1 MKALK
6 ILVLLIVFFAVLIL
20 AGGFLLP
27 KRTTIR
33 RSIMIAAKDS
43 IIYTYV
49 TDFTKLNEWSPWL
62 ESEPSTKTII
72 TGSLGKVGAIY
83 SWEGNELGSGNF
95 RITNLAPY
103 SAVYQKITFYTPFK
117 AEADNDLF
125 FEQQGDSTKVT
136 WIYDGENKGII
147 DKWRSLAFNKMM
159 TKDWER
165 GLQRLKANIE
175 KNKS

>member
-6 ILVLLIVFFAVLIL
+6 ILVLLIVFFAILI
-20 AGGFLLP
+20 AGGGFFLP
-27 KRTTIR
+27 KRTIVR

-43 IIYTYV
+43 VIYTYV
-49 TDFTKLNEWSPWL
+49 TDFTKFNEWSPWL
-62 ESEPSTKTII
+62 EMEPSTKTMI
-72 TGSLGKVGAIY
+72 TGSIGQVGATY
-83 SWEGNELGSGNF
+83 SWDGKELGSGNF
-95 RITNLAPY
+95 KITNLAPY
-103 SAVYQKITFYTPFK
+103 SAVYEKLTFSTPFK

-147 DKWRSLAFNKMM
+147 DKWRGLTLNKMM
-159 TKDWER
+159 SKDWER
-165 GLQRLKANIE
+165 GLQKLKANIE